1 MSPPAV
7 PYVQESLKGVRDHH
21 NTLYNQLKAKNSDL
35 SVVKEE
41 EEKCKDALDA
51 AKTKDEAKR
60 ADIPTLFK
68 ERDSIRKEIAEHRDT
83 MRKLRDDFNE
93 KRKEWQTYVRQQKE
107 IKYKEW
113 AEKKAQRQAE

>member
-1 MSPPAV
+1 M
-7 PYVQESLKGVRDHH
+7 RDHH

-51 AKTKDEAKR
+51 DER
-60 ADIPTLFK
+60 RGETGDIPTLFK

-83 MRKLRDDFNE
+83 MRKLRDISMRSVRSGRHTCASR
-93 KRKEWQTYVRQQKE
+93 KR
-107 IKYKEW
+107 
-113 AEKKAQRQAE
+113 